1 MAGPF
6 WLAVLEGRMPP
17 PAWPAASLWHA
28 HEMLLGFAGAAMA
41 GFLVTRARP
50 RQILLLAGFWLLAR
64 LAFWIPSAAAPLL
77 LLPFP
82 AMLAALV
89 APPFFR
95 SSKKPAN
102 SAFGIIPVALFL
114 LETLFV
120 LAVLEAGPSLLRS
133 TIWSLVHLVSALL
146 TLMGGRLL
154 RAATA
159 GLVYRGGGRFTAGI
173 DLPRET
179 ATLVLFLVAILAT
192 LLAIPTVAGLALL
205 TAGLLTALR
214 LARWFVPVV
223 RKVAEV
229 RALHLGYGW
238 LALGLLLLGLAL
250 AGAGFAAADVVH
262 AVTIGGLGTLA
273 FTVVARTTVQRA
285 GLGFAAAAPVARW
298 APLLSLAA
306 VARLAA
312 PLFPEAAP
320 AALRLSAI
328 LWSAAFLL
336 LTAFLLAHRQP
347 MLRADRNRSPGRRS

>member
-1 MAGPF
+1 MPL

-17 PAWPAASLWHA
+17 PAWPAPALWHA

-41 GFLVTRARP
+41 GFLVTRADT
-50 RQILLLAGFWLLAR
+50 RQILLLVGFWLLAR
-64 LAFWIPSAAAPLL
+64 LAFWLPSAAAPLL

-95 SSKKPAN
+95 SSKKTAN
-102 SAFGIIPVALFL
+102 LAFGIIPVGLFL
-114 LETLFV
+114 LETLFA
-120 LAVLEAGPSLLRS
+120 LAALDGASSLLRS
-133 TIWSLVHLVSALL
+133 AIWTLVHLVAALL

-159 GLVYRGGGRFTAGI
+159 GLVHRGGGRFTAGI
-173 DLPRET
+173 DLPREM
-179 ATLVLFLVAILAT
+179 ATLALFLVAILAT
-192 LLAIPTVAGLALL
+192 LPAMPTAAGLALL
-205 TAGLLTALR
+205 VAGLLTARR
-214 LARWFVPVV
+214 LLGWYVPVV
-223 RKVAEV
+223 REVAEV

-250 AGAGFAAADVVH
+250 PAGRFATDAVH
-262 AVTIGGLGTLA
+262 AVMIGGLGTLA
-273 FTVVARTTVQRA
+273 FTVIARTSVQRA

-298 APLLSLAA
+298 APLPSLAA
-306 VARLAA
+306 VARLAV

-328 LWSAAFLL
+328 LWSSAFLL
-336 LTAFLLAHRQP
+336 LAIFLLGRGRS
-347 MLRADRNRSPGRRS
+347 MLRPVIDREPGHSR